1 MEINP
6 YQSPRPGEHVAEPRF
21 EDSASIRQLLV
32 EIRDAQRE
40 TADLL
45 RQSDVRQQKA
55 MQTAMR
61 SMYPMRIIGFLVPL
75 QPKGAGD
82 LSTGLMLAFAFYM
95 LSKVRALPIPP
106 ARAPIRA
113 PR

>member
-6 YQSPRPGEHVAEPRF
+6 YQSPRPGEPVVEPKL
-21 EDSASIRQLLV
+21 DDAASIRQLLI

-45 RQSDVRQQKA
+45 RQADLRS
-55 MQTAMR
+55 QTAMR
-61 SMYPMRIIGFLVPL
+61 SMVPMRIIGVVLPL
-75 QPKGAGD
+75 II
-82 LSTGLMLAFAFYM
+82 LAFFLYQ
-95 LSKVRALPIPP
+95 LSKSRAFPIPP
-106 ARAPIRA
+106 AKAPIRA

>member
-1 MEINP
+1 
-6 YQSPRPGEHVAEPRF
+6 
-21 EDSASIRQLLV
+21 V

-45 RQSDVRQQKA
+45 RQSDLRQQKA

-61 SMYPMRIIGFLVPL
+61 SMYPMRIIGFMVPL
-75 QPKGAGD
+75 
-82 LSTGLMLAFAFYM
+82 LLLAFAFYM
-95 LSKVRALPIPP
+95 ISKVRALPIPP
-106 ARAPIRA
+106 ARAPIRG

>member
-6 YQSPRPGEHVAEPRF
+6 YQSPRPGEPVVEPRL
-21 EDSASIRQLLV
+21 DDAASIRQLLV
-32 EIRDAQRE
+32 EIRDAQRQTVE
-40 TADLL
+40 LL
-45 RQSDVRQQKA
+45 RQSELRQQTA

-61 SMYPMRIIGFLVPL
+61 SMYPMRIIGFVMPL
-75 QPKGAGD
+75 
-82 LSTGLMLAFAFYM
+82 LLLAFFYY
-95 LSKVRALPIPP
+95 LFSRIRAMPIPP